1 MAPVSGTAGS
11 VVIIPGGT
19 AVVGKV
25 REWSINITHNTND
38 VTAMGMSWREHIAGL
53 REWDGSMML
62 VGDVA
67 DTPQGT
73 VRSRIIGGSAPFL
86 CNFSDGTATYAGSAI
101 PTKFSPKLTYDGI
114 LEISVDFKGSGPITY
129 T

>member
-19 AVVGKV
+19 AVVGRV
-25 REWSINITHNTND
+25 REWGLNITHNTND
-38 VTAMGMSWREHIAGL
+38 VTGMGMSWREHIAGL

-62 VGDVA
+62 IGDVA

-86 CNFSDGTATYAGSAI
+86 INFSDGTATYSGSAI

-114 LEISVDFKGSGPITY
+114 LEISVDFLGSGVLAY
-129 T
+129 S